1 MEYKFK
7 PVVTWPRKPTTSRQR
22 SQFSAS
28 YKSTLTLLERE
39 LSHLNARNP
48 VVIQTYMSE
57 RDMRHDDLPRSDAR
71 TPSNP
76 GVIVTC
82 EVWMPNGKI
91 NEMKQPLGT
100 YKPISF
106 PCDQFT
112 DWKDNLRAIAL
123 ALEALRKVDRY
134 GVTKSGEQYKGWL
147 ELPPKPQEMTE
158 DEAAKWIAGHAGVT
172 TIHVLSSQD
181 NLESSYKAAARKLHP
196 DVSGNQEGF
205 VKLGDAIALLRKRYQ

>member
-7 PVVTWPRKPTTSRQR
+7 PVVTWPRKPTTARQR

-28 YKSTLTLLERE
+28 YKSTLQLLEKE
-39 LSHLNARNP
+39 LSHLDARNP
-48 VVIQTYMSE
+48 VVIQTYMTE
-57 RDMRHDDLPRSDAR
+57 RDIRHDDLPRSDAR

-82 EVWMPNGKI
+82 EVFIPSGKV
-91 NEMKQPLGT
+91 NELKQPLGS

-147 ELPPKPQEMTE
+147 ALPPKPEEMSV
-158 DEAAKWIAGHAGVT
+158 DEAARYIAGHSGQSTSFILA
-172 TIHVLSSQD
+172 SKD
-181 NLESSYKAAARKLHP
+181 NLEAAYKTAARRLHP
-196 DVSGNQEGF
+196 DAGGKQDDF
-205 VKLGDAIALLRKRYQ
+205 VRLQQAVEILRKKGA